1 MFVTHHLSIQTAI
14 ITCQTLRAL
23 NFAPL
28 AAQYVDILIYIICK
42 LKTNIRQ
49 FLFEWVSICYEYI
62 LADGVM
68 M

>member
-1 MFVTHHLSIQTAI
+1 MFVTHHLPIQTAI

-28 AAQYVDILIYIICK
+28 AVDILIYIICK

-49 FLFEWVSICYEYI
+49 FLFEWVSICYEHDEYI
-62 LADGVM
+62 LADDVM